1 MLNNASG
8 ATQAQPSL
16 TQVRVVLSMLPCAF
30 FLYINGAMLLALLRK
45 PVLLESSRYVLF
57 GHLLFTDS
65 LQLLSAMQLYILAAS
80 RVRLISYGCILVNIL
95 IAYFIVKLPPLNL
108 AVMSLERYVAIC
120 LPLQHA
126 QITTRRRTGLAIAAM
141 WSLASLDSATHLFF
155 FIRMESSTFTLS
167 NFCTRRAI
175 FRLQAYTTISMVFN
189 FSIFISVSLIIILT
203 YVAIMSSSANVRNT
217 RKARR
222 TVLLHFLQL
231 WMCLTSILFPL
242 MPVDPQWNLTP
253 ITMGLIQYGLFLVLI
268 IFPKCLSPLIYGLRD
283 KAFRQIFK
291 YYFTFGLRG
300 DTRP

>member
-1 MLNNASG
+1 
-8 ATQAQPSL
+8 
-16 TQVRVVLSMLPCAF
+16 MLPCCF
-30 FLYINGAMLLALLRK
+30 FLYINGVMLLALLRK

-65 LQLLSAMQLYILAAS
+65 LQLLSAMQLYILVVS
-80 RVRLISYGCILVNIL
+80 RVRLIIYGCVVNLL
-95 IAYFIVKLPPLNL
+95 ITYFIVKLPPLNL

-120 LPLQHA
+120 LPLRHA
-126 QITTRRRTGLAIAAM
+126 EITTRRRTTLAIAAM

-155 FIRMESSTFTLS
+155 FIRMESSTFTLP
-167 NFCTRRAI
+167 NFCTRRAV

-189 FSIFISVSLIIILT
+189 FSIFVSVSLIIILT
-203 YVAIMSSSANVRNT
+203 YVAIMSSSVNVRNT
-217 RKARR
+217 KKARR

-231 WMCLTSILFPL
+231 WMCLTSILYPL
-242 MPVDPQWNLTP
+242 MLADPQWNSTP
-253 ITMGLIQYGLFLVLI
+253 TTMGLIRYGLFLVLI

-283 KAFRQIFK
+283 KAFRQVFK